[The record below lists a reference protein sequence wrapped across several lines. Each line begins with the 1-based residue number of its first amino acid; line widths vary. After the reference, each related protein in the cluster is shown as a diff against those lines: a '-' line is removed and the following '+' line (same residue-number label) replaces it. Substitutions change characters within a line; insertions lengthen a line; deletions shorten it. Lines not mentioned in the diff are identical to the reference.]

1 MTQTRRSLIKAL
13 TGALAG
19 GGLMSGDA
27 LAATPTDTINMD
39 KGRQINHHQNMKRE
53 GYTTLPG
60 LCFTTL
66 FSHLPQL
73 LNHGRQQPVIFVDTY
88 DYERVRGQAVQQ
100 RDNEYA
106 QIRWLVTET
115 LRQQEIIQTIDYSRF
130 YSASNKER
138 YLRSYR
144 EALESLPEHTNQRIA
159 SAALD
164 GYAEFGRGEYA
175 RSFREAL
182 GNWDINKDKLGQLRS
197 YQDRI
202 ERGLDDPIQFNEDLA
217 AQYLAALAVREGAD
231 QHFDEINVVG
241 ALGQGEQESI
251 ARVLREADVGIA
263 DDVLGLSSGG
273 QSLRAVGRAGIEE
286 TASNHR
292 VFEAIETAAREAT
305 DVQHNNWFALG
316 PRLAVPVHS
325 SLFARTQPSKLEQD
339 PKEVVEETKAI
350 LDRLDQRA
358 ETNQMNHVR
367 YRAEQIAEEHETT
380 NQTTDEIEKQLKEA
394 ANLANFADDIYE
406 LRKTGDYSAE
416 ALFAAAAIKTD
427 PHHRQNTDAIFRR
440 TVSLRRRL
448 SSVTVP
454 DHELTAYF
462 DRADFKRQEKDR
474 SSTNGFWVFSQQQRA
489 VSS

>member
-1 MTQTRRSLIKAL
+1 MAQTRRSLIKAL

-27 LAATPTDTINMD
+27 LALTDTINM
-39 KGRQINHHQNMKRE
+39 GERQQINHPQNMKRE
-53 GYTTLPG
+53 GYVTLPG

-66 FSHLPQL
+66 YSHLPQL
-73 LNHGRQQPVIFVDTY
+73 LNHGRQQPIIFLDTY

-115 LRQQEIIQTIDYSRF
+115 LRQQDIIQTIDYSRF
-130 YSASNKER
+130 YSASDKR
-138 YLRSYR
+138 RHLRSYR

-164 GYAEFGRGEYA
+164 GYAEFGRGGYS

-182 GNWDINKDKLGQLRS
+182 GNWDINKDKLGQLRN
-197 YQDRI
+197 YQNRI

-217 AQYLAALAVREGAD
+217 AQYIAALAVREGAD
-231 QHFDEINVVG
+231 RHFDEINVVG
-241 ALGQGEQESI
+241 SLGQGEQESI
-251 ARVLREADVGIA
+251 ARVLQEADVEIA

-292 VFEAIETAAREAT
+292 VFEAIETAAQEAT
-305 DVQHNNWFALG
+305 DVQHSNWFTLG
-316 PRLAVPVHS
+316 TRLAVPMHT
-325 SLFARTQPSKLEQD
+325 SLFTRTRPSKLEQD
-339 PKEVVEETKAI
+339 TKQVAEETKAI
-350 LDRLDQRA
+350 LDHLDQRA

-367 YRAEQIAEEHETT
+367 YQAERIAEEHETT

-406 LRKTGDYSAE
+406 LRKTGDYSSE
-416 ALFAAAAIKTD
+416 ALFTAATIKAD
-427 PHHRQNTDAIFRR
+427 PHHRQNTDAVFQQ

-454 DHELTAYF
+454 DHELTRYF
-462 DRADFKRQEKDR
+462 DRADFKRKEKDR
-474 SSTNGFWVFSQQQRA
+474 SSSDGFWVFSQQQRA
-489 VSS
+489 VSG